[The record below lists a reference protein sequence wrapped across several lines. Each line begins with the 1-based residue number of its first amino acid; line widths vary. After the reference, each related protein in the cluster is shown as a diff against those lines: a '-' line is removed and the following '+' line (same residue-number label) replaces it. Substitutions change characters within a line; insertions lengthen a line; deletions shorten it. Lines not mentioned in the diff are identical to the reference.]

1 MIVTKTN
8 SKFIRQSLSN
18 VLNIDLNL
26 VATGSNVETDELI
39 VINPVNAVFDE
50 ALLEAEVQSLQDAEI
65 ANQYQ
70 RDRKAKYDALNQLEL
85 ISDDAINGT
94 TTHKDAILAIKAEIP
109 KPTGE

>member
-1 MIVTKTN
+1 MRVLSKADAIMSLRPESQWVLRDDDLQWLDATQTKPT
-8 SKFIRQSLSN
+8 KAAI
-18 VLNIDLNL
+18 
-26 VATGSNVETDELI
+26 T
-39 VINPVNAVFDE
+39 
-50 ALLEAEVQSLQDAEI
+50 AEVTRLQAEYD

-109 KPTGE
+109 KPGETI